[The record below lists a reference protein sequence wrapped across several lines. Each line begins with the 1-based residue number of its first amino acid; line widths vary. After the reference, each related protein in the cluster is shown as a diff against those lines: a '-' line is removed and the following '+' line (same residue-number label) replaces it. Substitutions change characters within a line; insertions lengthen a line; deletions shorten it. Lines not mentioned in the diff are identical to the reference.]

1 MTDTGERILTS
12 ALRLFA
18 RDGYEAVTV
27 SAIAGDVGITKGA
40 LYRHYKNKRD
50 IFDSIVGRMVRT
62 DAERAGRF
70 ELPQERRE
78 DAPQSY
84 ERLSVRSVAEYTLSQ
99 FSFWTEDPFASDF
112 RKMLALERYRNA
124 EAAKLYEDCF
134 TLGPVSY
141 VADIFRSMIGEGVL
155 AESDPEQL
163 ALAYY
168 SPLFLLVEASSG
180 GKDREELLGLLKR
193 HIDCFFRRNGVGGEV

>member
-18 RDGYEAVTV
+18 RDGYEAVSV

-84 ERLSVRSVAEYTLSQ
+84 ERLSVRSRTVPRSTIFVSTAAE
-99 FSFWTEDPFASDF
+99 D
-112 RKMLALERYRNA
+112 AL
-124 EAAKLYEDCF
+124 
-134 TLGPVSY
+134 
-141 VADIFRSMIGEGVL
+141 
-155 AESDPEQL
+155 
-163 ALAYY
+163 
-168 SPLFLLVEASSG
+168 SPLISANRVE
-180 GKDREELLGLLKR
+180 K
-193 HIDCFFRRNGVGGEV
+193 IFFPRNL